1 MLFRLILRKESL
13 HLLFLLVALPVFS
26 QQKADTARISRAD
39 SILLAKKISN
49 WNALA
54 FEEAELD
61 SLLESLQEYRK
72 VYEDM
77 HALHINNSQG
87 FPFAFE
93 PLAGENAITNVPGK
107 TSWRIPSNIN
117 MPKDTAELAFYPVT
131 KLASLIRNKKI
142 TSVALTRYFLNRL
155 KKYNDTLHCVISF
168 TEDLAM
174 EQARQAD
181 EEISKGKYRGPLH
194 GIPFGIKDLFAVK
207 GTRTTWGSTP
217 YKDQVIDEDAF
228 VYNQL
233 RKAGAVLCAKLSLG
247 ALAYADLWFGGRTRN
262 PWDMSRGSSGSS
274 AGSASAT
281 SAGLLPFAIGTETW
295 GSIVSPSHTCA
306 VTGLRPSFGSVS
318 RSGGMVLSW
327 SLDKIG
333 PICRNAEDAAIVF
346 SYIKGAYTKDPSS
359 VKRSFSFPSKIAPTR
374 LRVAYAGNYF
384 ERLKKDAPE
393 WKVLQDLE
401 KAGVHLV
408 KVNFPDSGIYKADLM
423 NIIISA
429 ESAAA
434 FEELTLDNRDDLIE
448 RQDKN
453 FWPNIFRS
461 ARYIPAVEYINAN
474 RHRYALSKQ
483 IHDFMKDFDIIITPS
498 FSGNQLAI
506 TNLTGHPVICLPAGP
521 NDKGIPH
528 SITFIANLYDEETLL
543 TFARYFQDITD
554 YEEKHPPY
562 FIK

>member
-1 MLFRLILRKESL
+1 MICRLISRKECL
-13 HLLFLLVALPVFS
+13 VLLFMIVAVPLFS
-26 QQKADTARISRAD
+26 QLNADTTRLSRAD
-39 SILLAKKISN
+39 SILLAGKMSN
-49 WNALA
+49 WYGLN
-54 FEEAELD
+54 FEEKELD
-61 SLLESLQEYRK
+61 SLLESLQEYK
-72 VYEDM
+72 KIYQDM
-77 HALHINNSQG
+77 HALEINNSLG
-87 FPFAFE
+87 FPFAYE
-93 PLAGENAITNVPGK
+93 PGPAGQQ
-107 TSWRIPSNIN
+107 IPSGQKHIN
-117 MPKDTAELAFYPVT
+117 WKIPSGVSMPDDSADLAFYPIT
-131 KLASLIRNKKI
+131 RLASLIKHKKI
-142 TSVALTRYFLNRL
+142 TSVALTRYFLDRL

-174 EQARQAD
+174 AQARQAD
-181 EEISKGKYRGPLH
+181 EEIRKGQYRGPLH

-207 GTRTTWGSTP
+207 GTKTTWGSTP
-217 YKDQVIDEDAF
+217 YKEQVIDEDAF
-228 VYNQL
+228 VYTQL

-262 PWDMSRGSSGSS
+262 PWDMNKGSSGSS

-295 GSIVSPSHTCA
+295 GSIVSPSHTCGI
-306 VTGLRPSFGSVS
+306 TGLRPSFGSVS

-346 SYIKGAYTKDPSS
+346 SYIKGADSKDPSS
-359 VKRSFSFPSKIAPTR
+359 VNRSFNFPASNTPAK
-374 LRVAYAGNYF
+374 LKVAYAGNYF
-384 ERLKKDAPE
+384 DRLKKDSPE
-393 WKVLQDLE
+393 WKVLEDLKKLGIE
-401 KAGVHLV
+401 PV

-423 NIIISA
+423 NVVISA

-434 FEELTLDNRDDLIE
+434 FEELTLSNRDDQIE

-461 ARYIPAVEYINAN
+461 GRYIPAVEYINAN
-474 RHRYALSKQ
+474 RHRYALSRSV
-483 IHDFMKDFDIIITPS
+483 HEFMQQFDIVITPS
-498 FSGNQLAI
+498 FMGNQLAI
-506 TNLTGHPVICLPAGP
+506 TNLTGHPVICLPANK

-543 TFARYFQDITD
+543 SFARFFQENTN

-562 FIK
+562 FTK